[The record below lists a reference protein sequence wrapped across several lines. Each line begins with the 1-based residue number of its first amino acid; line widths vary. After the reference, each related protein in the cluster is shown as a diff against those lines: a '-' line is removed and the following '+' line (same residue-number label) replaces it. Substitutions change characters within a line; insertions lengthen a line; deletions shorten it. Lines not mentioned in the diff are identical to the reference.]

1 MCLYPLISSASCCNF
16 AKHLLDP
23 LHGAA
28 SVQVGVWATA
38 GDCGYSVP
46 RLGILGASHD
56 MGKHVSLPKTWSGQ
70 HLAACIHVLAVYWW
84 GCRGLHTGSRPPDSA
99 SSEADDQ
106 FLEEWRQ
113 TVARWRGT
121 LPLHPTPIH
130 SPANQ
135 ETINPHI
142 VFCKIHQQRICAAEL
157 DNFT

>member
-46 RLGILGASHD
+46 RLGILGASHGT
-56 MGKHVSLPKTWSGQ
+56 GKHVSLPKTWSGQ

-84 GCRGLHTGSRPPDSA
+84 GCRGLHTGLPASRLCILRGWWSVPGRSDG
-99 SSEADDQ
+99 
-106 FLEEWRQ
+106 RQ
-113 TVARWRGT
+113 WPGGGGRGHCHYT
-121 LPLHPTPIH
+121 LH
-130 SPANQ
+130 SPANL
-135 ETINPHI
+135 EAITPHI
-142 VFCKIHQQRICAAEL
+142 VKNSSATNLCCRVR
-157 DNFT
+157 

>member
-106 FLEEWRQ
+106 FLGGVTADSGPVAGDADTATTPYTDTLTRQ
-113 TVARWRGT
+113 PGD
-121 LPLHPTPIH
+121 HQ
-130 SPANQ
+130 PANCLLQ
-135 ETINPHI
+135 NSSSTNLCCR
-142 VFCKIHQQRICAAEL
+142 VR
-157 DNFT
+157 

>member
-46 RLGILGASHD
+46 RLGILGASHGT
-56 MGKHVSLPKTWSGQ
+56 GKHVSLPKTWSGQ

-106 FLEEWRQ
+106 FLGGVTADSGPVAGDTATTPYTHPPTWRPS
-113 TVARWRGT
+113 TRI
-121 LPLHPTPIH
+121 L
-130 SPANQ
+130 S
-135 ETINPHI
+135 
-142 VFCKIHQQRICAAEL
+142 KIHQQRICVCAAEL

>member
-46 RLGILGASHD
+46 RLGILGASHGT
-56 MGKHVSLPKTWSGQ
+56 GKHVSLPKTWSGQ

-84 GCRGLHTGSRPPDSA
+84 GCCGPRTPAPGLQTLHPPRLMI
-99 SSEADDQ
+99 SSW
-106 FLEEWRQ
+106 EEWRQ
-113 TVARWRGT
+113 TVARRRGTRT
-121 LPLHPTPIH
+121 LPLHPTLTRQPGGH
-130 SPANQ
+130 HPAYCQKFISN
-135 ETINPHI
+135 ESMLPS
-142 VFCKIHQQRICAAEL
+142 
-157 DNFT
+157 